1 MEDWGLSARQQS
13 VVPRA
18 GGRSC
23 EGEALLKGDQ
33 AGPRGDA
40 AKSPARFEADL
51 AGGGRTSGTQ
61 S

>member
-1 MEDWGLSARQQS
+1 
-13 VVPRA
+13 V
-18 GGRSC
+18 SC
-23 EGEALLKGDQ
+23 PALAVDLVKGEALLKGDQ